1 MFWSDFNRLSLEI
14 KKPVKQTFLELNRAT
29 WCIIVF
35 IPAKA
40 VKTFKSRIKNKK
52 IKIIVVPSISYDF
65 ESLFYL
71 KILNYLDM
79 PPPRI
84 NVVVT
89 AIYIGIMSK
98 IKSIYLIGIDMDRI
112 YSFKVDQISNK
123 SYMNY
128 VHFSGSKDN
137 SVKFRNKFVDRKETS
152 LYIKL
157 KREATV
163 FKWYAYIAMLSRKY
177 NILLKNK
184 SSKSLV
190 DSIDR

>member
-1 MFWSDFNRLSLEI
+1 M
-14 KKPVKQTFLELNRAT
+14 
-29 WCIIVF
+29 
-35 IPAKA
+35 
-40 VKTFKSRIKNKK
+40 
-52 IKIIVVPSISYDF
+52 
-65 ESLFYL
+65 
-71 KILNYLDM
+71 
-79 PPPRI
+79 
-84 NVVVT
+84 
-89 AIYIGIMSK
+89 YIF
-98 IKSIYLIGIDMDRI
+98 R
-112 YSFKVDQISNK
+112 
-123 SYMNY
+123 
-128 VHFSGSKDN
+128 SKDN

>member
-1 MFWSDFNRLSLEI
+1 MYHS
-14 KKPVKQTFLELNRAT
+14 
-29 WCIIVF
+29 F

-128 VHFSGSKDN
+128 VHFFWIERQFCK
-137 SVKFRNKFVDRKETS
+137 
-152 LYIKL
+152 I
-157 KREATV
+157 
-163 FKWYAYIAMLSRKY
+163 
-177 NILLKNK
+177 
-184 SSKSLV
+184 
-190 DSIDR
+190 